1 MNGHTLLPWEGE
13 DELAEAKA
21 EALAAQL
28 ACLANGGRPV
38 ETAVQSDASALMA
51 YADTQE
57 DTFDATDQ
65 SGLPEIGAFV
75 RTLGGLNSVAIF
87 KDLVAADLMVYRAG
101 RYQQRVR
108 KAGDA
113 EWFRSVK
120 AGRVHVVY
128 VTPAGQDILRQLNRD
143 GKLTKALTK
152 QPLTPRQK
160 RAREKAR
167 KVAMEKREMQQ
178 AALVAN
184 RAAVLSKLD
193 QTIENCIERRAG
205 SRARQSTVGM
215 ALYQRARDEQHNGE
229 VRSE

>member
-51 YADTQE
+51 YVDTQE
-57 DTFDATDQ
+57 DTLDATDQ
-65 SGLPEIGAFV
+65 SDLPEIGAFV

-87 KDLVAADLMVYRAG
+87 KDLVAADLMVHRAG
-101 RYQQRVR
+101 RYQQRSR
-108 KAGDA
+108 KAGDV

-120 AGRVHVVY
+120 VGRVHVVY
-128 VTPAGQDILRQLNRD
+128 VTPVGQDLIRQLKRD

-152 QPLTPRQK
+152 QPLTPQQK
-160 RAREKAR
+160 KRREKAR
-167 KVAMEKREMQQ
+167 KVAMEKLKAQK
-178 AALVAN
+178 AAVVASQPAVLAKLEQTIDGCIKR
-184 RAAVLSKLD
+184 RAAHRERLTAVGKGLLQ
-193 QTIENCIERRAG
+193 QTTEAHQG
-205 SRARQSTVGM
+205 
-215 ALYQRARDEQHNGE
+215 GE
-229 VRSE
+229 VVIE